1 MDREHHQPDSF
12 PLVWWNGALVTFHTA
27 EQLDSWPDTAEITL
41 LFGVFENRLLL
52 VDVDQRGWSIPGGH
66 VDPGETVEQALIREV
81 KEEAGAA
88 VQNLQPFGIYE
99 FRKDEESPVHAVV
112 TTYTGDVTHFEPI
125 SLEMESRG
133 IMLVPLEQV
142 HRFYYTWNP
151 LFEAVFKAL
160 TNQAALST

>member
-12 PLVWWNGALVTFHTA
+12 PLVWWNGALVTFRTA
-27 EQLDSWPDTAEITL
+27 EQLDSWPETAEITL

-52 VDVDQRGWSIPGGH
+52 VDVDQRGWSVPGGH
-66 VDPGETVEQALIREV
+66 IDPGETEEQALIREV
-81 KEEAGAA
+81 KEEAGAT

-99 FRKDEESPVHAVV
+99 FRKDEETPVHAVV

-125 SLEMESRG
+125 SLDMESRG

-160 TNQAALST
+160 PNQAALST